1 DILPVYSEYHPTARL
16 GSTRFLRQQ
25 VETFEA
31 FNDPDVD
38 VIFNMAMTGD
48 GKSLGGYLPV
58 FEERKCVIAMY
69 PTNEL
74 IQDQYHALPRY
85 EQRLNISLPPTALMF
100 SDEIT
105 RLMRENDQAVRME
118 AVRSLLRKHEM
129 LLTNPDLV

>member
-1 DILPVYSEYHPTARL
+1 MVLRLDILSVYSEYHPTERR
-16 GSTRFLRQQ
+16 GSTRLLKHQ

-31 FNDPDVD
+31 FNDPEVD
-38 VIFNMAMTGD
+38 VIFNTAMTGD

-58 FEERKCVIAMY
+58 FEERKRVIAMY

-85 EQRLNISLPPTALMF
+85 QQTLDISLPHTALMF

-105 RLMRENDQAVRME
+105 RLMRENEQTVRME
-118 AVRSLLRKHEM
+118 AVRS
-129 LLTNPDLV
+129 